1 MASWSYNYG
10 VVGGV
15 VGGVIGALDEGLI
28 GGAVDGAVCCT
39 SGFVFTASIFV
50 FHCEKYF

>member
-1 MASWSYNYG
+1 VASWSYNYG

-15 VGGVIGALDEGLI
+15 IGALDKGLI
-28 GGAVDGAVCCT
+28 GDAVDGAVGCT
-39 SGFVFTASIFV
+39 SVFGFTASIFF